1 MITELDHIKVMNVM
15 NLVEQESVVY
25 TAPHAPRK
33 FTKILIYYFN
43 WLLICYENKKN
54 LCKVWFLYVPRDF
67 SSYCWI
73 YIVVLPLI
81 VAVVHFFLIKN

>member
-1 MITELDHIKVMNVM
+1 MITELDHIKVMHVM

-33 FTKILIYYFN
+33 FTKLLIYYFN

-54 LCKVWFLYVPRDF
+54 LCKV
-67 SSYCWI
+67 
-73 YIVVLPLI
+73 
-81 VAVVHFFLIKN
+81 